1 MVFGTNGALAVFSMP
16 SDYVAN
22 LQNAI
27 RAMHR
32 CNSRYIESVPV
43 TEKSQGKVT
52 WAGVVDVFDLIWH
65 PTAKRAYAW
74 SYRDGAQ
81 TRFVAVLE
89 VPPVDSPQSA
99 VRLNIAATE
108 RSRSV
113 KNAGVSQIKSQLSP
127 REIFVTLFR
136 KYLRLNIDA
145 GSTP

>member
-1 MVFGTNGALAVFSMP
+1 MP

-22 LQNAI
+22 LRKAI
-27 RAMHR
+27 YAMHR

-43 TEKSQGKVT
+43 TERSQGKVT

-81 TRFVAVLE
+81 TKCVTVLE
-89 VPPVDSPQSA
+89 APPVDSPQSA
-99 VRLNIAATE
+99 VRISIAAT
-108 RSRSV
+108 RRDQSV
-113 KNAGVSQIKSQLSP
+113 KTAGVSQIKSQLLP